1 MIVFFHLNSSG
12 FSATWALYFSVNQ
25 TSLTIHHHP
34 TSPTFFFHNDT
45 ISDGGETPSFLI
57 IFNDFTSQQSVPTS
71 QDYIVYLDGATH
83 KTFQWLTRNSSD
95 GAPDW
100 LGKQGELE
108 NKYEMWTK
116 AKLRSSSSSS
126 AIRWNWK
133 FVFISDRVFVSV
145 PVWW

>member
-71 QDYIVYLDGATH
+71 QDCVVYLDGATH

-126 AIRWNWK
+126 AIGWNWK

-145 PVWW
+145 TVWW

>member
-71 QDYIVYLDGATH
+71 QDCVVYDKVSDQGPVWVR
-83 KTFQWLTRNSSD
+83 KDVIFQVQEKNIFILQNHSQMVLLGVWREDFTKKS
-95 GAPDW
+95 PDH
-100 LGKQGELE
+100 LFQV
-108 NKYEMWTK
+108 
-116 AKLRSSSSSS
+116 
-126 AIRWNWK
+126 IRWSGA
-133 FVFISDRVFVSV
+133 VLT
-145 PVWW
+145 